1 MVDDHLALAAA
12 YEARDL
18 DAAKRTI
25 RQDAERS
32 HALGRAAVEA
42 AGGSL

>member
-18 DAAKRTI
+18 EAAKATI
-25 RQDAERS
+25 RRHAERS
-32 HALGRAAVEA
+32 RELGRAAVEA